1 MSDHL
6 IRYSRALSSSGRMPA
21 RLRREKQPMS
31 RRNCGWTILLVVGLL
46 VVAGCSRS
54 PEARK
59 ARYLERGDKYAA
71 QEQYQ
76 EAILEYRNV
85 LRIDPANERAI
96 RQLGLAHYQLG
107 ELGQAFRYL
116 LKAEELAPDAPDVR
130 VKLGTIYFLGG
141 RPDDARREVSF
152 VLEKEPKNLD

>member
-1 MSDHL
+1 MS
-6 IRYSRALSSSGRMPA
+6 A
-21 RLRREKQPMS
+21 RLRLEMQPMS
-31 RRNCGWTILLVVGLL
+31 CRPRAFPILLVVGLL

-59 ARYLERGDKYAA
+59 ARHLERGDKYAA

-116 LKAEELAPDAPDVR
+116 LKAEEQAPD
-130 VKLGTIYFLGG
+130 
-141 RPDDARREVSF
+141 
-152 VLEKEPKNLD
+152 N

>member
-1 MSDHL
+1 M
-6 IRYSRALSSSGRMPA
+6 SGRVHGCIT
-21 RLRREKQPMS
+21 LL
-31 RRNCGWTILLVVGLL
+31 ILTLL

-54 PEARK
+54 PEAEK
-59 ARYLERGDKYAA
+59 ARHLERGDKYAA

-96 RQLGLAHYQLG
+96 KQLGLAHYQLG

-130 VKLGTIYFLGG
+130 AKLARIYYLGG
-141 RPDDARREVSF
+141 NADEARRELTF
-152 VLEKEPKNLD
+152 VLEKEPKNLEGL

>member
-1 MSDHL
+1 MQGAQIRPGHVHL
-6 IRYSRALSSSGRMPA
+6 VMPEDA
-21 RLRREKQPMS
+21 SMHRGQVNRED
-31 RRNCGWTILLVVGLL
+31 RD
-46 VVAGCSRS
+46 
-54 PEARK
+54 
-59 ARYLERGDKYAA
+59 DKYDA

-116 LKAEELAPDAPDVR
+116 LKAEELAPDNPEVR
-130 VKLGTIYFLGG
+130 LKLGTIYFLGG
-141 RPDDARREVSF
+141 QADEA
-152 VLEKEPKNLD
+152 